1 MDVTGQNLAN
11 ATTPGYQRQQ
21 VNLTEAP
28 PVLMAGLGGEP
39 NYVGQGVTVSDIQR
53 VSNAFLSRSVRAQ
66 TSQAG
71 AWSSINTAL
80 SQLEPLFSEPSSTG
94 LGEAMD
100 SFFAA
105 WQTVSEDPSSLP
117 ARTALIGQA
126 QELVSNFQSLH
137 QQLINEQSNLDQ
149 SVVSQVSQIN
159 QLAGQIAG
167 LNQSIGAAT
176 GTGGQPNDLLNQRG
190 ELLDQLANLANISY
204 TQNPNGSVDV
214 YLGGQPLVMN
224 EATYTLTTPVS
235 AATGMHEV
243 VFQDGATPTLSSGT
257 LYGTLQVRG
266 TTSSGALV
274 GDIPTYLSQLD
285 TLATGL
291 ATAVNSL
298 QASGYGLNGTA
309 PTGVPFFTNASLGA
323 GGFSVNPAL
332 AANPDLVAAASS
344 PSAPGDGSNALAIAD
359 LAQNPVSLGG
369 SSTTLANYWNS
380 LVTEVGLDGQ
390 SASQRS
396 TTAQS
401 TLSDLTAA
409 LESQVGVSPD
419 QESANLIQEEQSYQ
433 AATQLITTE
442 QSAMAALLAAVS

>member
-28 PVLMAGLGGEP
+28 PVLLPGIGGEP
-39 NYVGQGVTVSDIQR
+39 NYVGQGVSVSDIQR

-71 AWSSINTAL
+71 TWSSISTAL
-80 SQLEPLFSEPSSTG
+80 GQLEPLFSEPSSTG

-105 WQTVSEDPSSLP
+105 WQTVSENPSNLP
-117 ARTALIGQA
+117 ARTALLGQA
-126 QELVSNFQSLH
+126 QTLVTTFQNLD

-149 SVVSQVSQIN
+149 SVVAQVSQVN
-159 QLAGQIAG
+159 QLADQIAG

-190 ELLDQLANLANISY
+190 ELLDQLASLANISY

-214 YLGGQPLVMN
+214 YLGGQPLVVN
-224 EATYTLTTPVS
+224 ETTYTLKTPFNP
-235 AATGMHEV
+235 ATGLHDV
-243 VFQDGATPTLSSGT
+243 VFQDGAAPTLSSGT

-266 TTSSGALV
+266 ASSGGALV
-274 GDIPTYLSQLD
+274 GDIPNYLSQLN

-291 ATAVNSL
+291 ADAVNSF
-298 QASGYGLNGTA
+298 QANGYGLNGTT
-309 PTGVPFFTNASLGA
+309 PTGIPFFTNANLGA

-332 AANPDLVAAASS
+332 TANPDLVAAASS
-344 PSAPGDGSNALAIAD
+344 ASAPGDGSNALAIAD
-359 LAQNPVSLGG
+359 LGQNAISLGG
-369 SSTTLANYWNS
+369 STTTLANYWNS
-380 LVTEVGLDGQ
+380 LVTQVGLDGQ

-396 TTAQS
+396 STAQS

-409 LESQVGVSPD
+409 LSSQVGVSPD

-433 AATQLITTE
+433 AATQVITTE
-442 QSAMAALLAAVS
+442 QSAMDALLAAVS